1 MKSFLKHLD
10 QITYATDEQKKK
22 EFWDVSGVLKD
33 RSNENLKFD
42 IRPMFK
48 HTTGEPAKRSNVHTK
63 ADKLVIEEVSNWVVL
78 DIKEVIEYIKKNK
91 KTTLRVEKLLK
102 ELEWNIII
110 PK

>member
-42 IRPMFK
+42 IRPMF
-48 HTTGEPAKRSNVHTK
+48 
-63 ADKLVIEEVSNWVVL
+63 
-78 DIKEVIEYIKKNK
+78 
-91 KTTLRVEKLLK
+91 
-102 ELEWNIII
+102 
-110 PK
+110 

>member
-10 QITYATDEQKKK
+10 QITYATDEQKEK

-33 RSNENLKFD
+33 LKFD

-78 DIKEVIEYIKKNK
+78 DIKEVIEYIKENK